1 MSSEDNNLAKLNAAA
16 CPTVESLDVIGT
28 QWRLNVLYDLQDGEK
43 RFNELKESTG
53 ASSRTLSQTLDTL
66 EEYGLV
72 TERSE
77 RADPIAVYY
86 RLTEEG
92 EGLESVFSELDAW
105 AREHMDVTEPAD
117 VTGPTPN
124 EDASESDS

>member
-1 MSSEDNNLAKLNAAA
+1 MTSDDHLAELNPAA
-16 CPTVESLDVIGT
+16 CPTVESLNVIGT

-66 EEYGLV
+66 ADYGLV

-86 RLTEEG
+86 SLTEKG
-92 EGLESVFSELDAW
+92 EALESVFAEFDAW
-105 AREHMDVTEPAD
+105 AREHMDVAEPDTE
-117 VTGPTPN
+117 
-124 EDASESDS
+124 

>member
-1 MSSEDNNLAKLNAAA
+1 MTADDERLAELNPAV
-16 CPTVESLDVIGT
+16 CPTVESLNVIGT

-72 TERSE
+72 TERTE
-77 RADPIAVYY
+77 RASPIAVYY
-86 RLTEEG
+86 RLTEKG
-92 EGLESVFSELDAW
+92 EALEAAFDEIDAW
-105 AREHMDVTEPAD
+105 AREYMDVAEP
-117 VTGPTPN
+117 
-124 EDASESDS
+124 EIQSE

>member
-1 MSSEDNNLAKLNAAA
+1 MTERDDDLAELNAAA

-28 QWRLNVLYDLQDGEK
+28 QWRLNVLYDLQEGEK
-43 RFNELKESTG
+43 RFNELKKSTG

-72 TERSE
+72 AERSE

-92 EGLESVFSELDAW
+92 EALEAVFSELDAW
-105 AREHMDVTEPAD
+105 AREHMNVTEPAD
-117 VTGPTPN
+117 VTDPAP
-124 EDASESDS
+124 DDVSESDA

>member
-1 MSSEDNNLAKLNAAA
+1 MDSSGDDGLAELNPEA

-28 QWRLNVLYDLQDGEK
+28 QWRLNVLYDLQEGEK

-66 EEYGLV
+66 KEYGLV
-72 TERSE
+72 AERSE
-77 RADPIAVYY
+77 RASPIAVYY

-92 EGLESVFSELDAW
+92 EALEAVFAELDAW
-105 AREHMDVTEPAD
+105 ARTHMDVTEPD
-117 VTGPTPN
+117 V
-124 EDASESDS
+124 